1 MTIILNKAVS
11 TYGVLMVFS
20 LSDIAT
26 SCKMVETR
34 LSMGVDGR
42 NPETLKWG
50 KSVVIQCVGEGY
62 SIEYRK

>member
-11 TYGVLMVFS
+11 TYSVFMVFS

-26 SCKMVETR
+26 SYKMVETR

-50 KSVVIQCVGEGY
+50 ESVVIQCVEEG
-62 SIEYRK
+62 